1 MATVTDTPVVDAE
14 ISPDLSESLYE
25 VIDGQIVEK
34 MMGALEFRIA
44 SCLHGHLWTFVNAH
58 GLGATDVEMLFLIDE
73 AMGLRRRP
81 DVAFVSRERWPID
94 EPLPSREAWNVVPDL
109 AVEVISQSNSAS
121 DMADKV
127 NDYFRAGVRL
137 VWLFYPRLN
146 IVYVYESA
154 SKVTI
159 LEAGDELDGGDVV
172 PGFRLPLSAIF
183 RTKTQ
188 AQP

>member
-34 MMGALEFRIA
+34 TMGAFELQIA
-44 SCLHGHLWTFVNAH
+44 SRLHGSLWAFVDEH
-58 GLGATDVEMLFLIDE
+58 GLGTSEVEMIFLIDE
-73 AMGLRRRP
+73 ARCLKLRP

-94 EPLPSREAWNVVPDL
+94 EPAPEREAWNVIPDL
-109 AVEVISQSNSAS
+109 AVEVVSPSNSAA
-121 DMADKV
+121 DMAEKV

-137 VWLFYPRLN
+137 VWLFYPRLQ

-154 SKVTI
+154 SRMTI
-159 LEAGDELDGGDVV
+159 LHVGDVLDGGDVV
-172 PGFRLPLSAIF
+172 PGFRLPLSAIY
-183 RTKTQ
+183 RPRAKDKS
-188 AQP
+188 